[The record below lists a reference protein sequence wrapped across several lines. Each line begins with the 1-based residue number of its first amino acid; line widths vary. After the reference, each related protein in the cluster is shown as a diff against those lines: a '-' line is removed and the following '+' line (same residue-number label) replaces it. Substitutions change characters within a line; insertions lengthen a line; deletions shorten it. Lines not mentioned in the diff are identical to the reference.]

1 MIGECG
7 HAIMRCI
14 AEIVWSSYNE
24 AYYNMLRPSPDIYAS
39 SAILVGEQ
47 INSVFVANMN
57 FHT

>member
-1 MIGECG
+1 
-7 HAIMRCI
+7 MRCI

-24 AYYNMLRPSPDIYAS
+24 AYYNMLCPYPDIYAS

>member
-1 MIGECG
+1 
-7 HAIMRCI
+7 MRCI

-24 AYYNMLRPSPDIYAS
+24 AYYNMLRPNPDIYVS
-39 SAILVGEQ
+39 SAIFVGEQ